1 LKDKFPLKKFY
12 YFFLLFA
19 VLNILLSIVV
29 SAFVSHTTNESVM
42 AINYAISMQQL
53 HGLAILILFNSKL
66 KLILGKLFLWT
77 NFFFSLGLIFFCIN
91 IYVLK
96 LLGVI
101 FFSFLTPLGGVAF
114 LIGWL
119 LFVIPIVRRLYK

>member
-1 LKDKFPLKKFY
+1 M
-12 YFFLLFA
+12 
-19 VLNILLSIVV
+19 
-29 SAFVSHTTNESVM
+29 SAFVSHTINESVK
-42 AINYAISMQQL
+42 AITHAISMQQL

-66 KLILGKLFLWT
+66 KLILGKLFLWI

-96 LLGVI
+96 LLDVK
-101 FFSFLTPLGGVAF
+101 FFSFLTPLGGSAF

-119 LFVIPIVRRLYK
+119 LFVTPIVRRL